1 MHTHRDA
8 LAKTGSNIGER
19 QLGVM
24 LNQLRNQNEWK
35 KLNLKEKITLDG
47 NEKSAEITG

>member
-19 QLGVM
+19 KLGVM
-24 LNQLRNQNEWK
+24 LNQLRNQYNAGQEK
-35 KLNLKEKITLDG
+35 QQTRPLNSDIE
-47 NEKSAEITG
+47 